1 MRKRYLTKKEKRR
14 KKVKIKKKLCV
25 FGGLLAVLLC
35 LLACLFLG
43 QPDNTYTASAAGNII
58 APKMNYIKRHYLDGE
73 VVSESKGVG
82 SNWGLYHSESKGI
95 TYFSLSIRN
104 QVVRPV
110 DHSHDG
116 EYGTGLDYNDISI
129 VYGAGSLNKTLILY
143 DYDYNVIATQVGK
156 DPINITLPEGKY
168 RIYCNAYPNPWTN
181 KKGQEEYYYMEAE
194 YAFAI
199 DLTAPYL
206 LGTSPEGEGKW
217 VGIGHTVEAKDDLS
231 FIKDF
236 YEVQPDG
243 KFQRYYGETIYTFQ
257 EGDKEGL
264 HKFFCYDITGFSCL
278 YQEVYFDGSAPTGM
292 FVAEDGTEL
301 EAGRETDQA
310 FSFAATDE
318 NSGVQRLE
326 YKTPSS
332 NDWLTYTAGT
342 VIPKTAELGTY
353 EFRAV
358 DAVGNGSVSAIT
370 LSVIHDYAVTASV
383 MPTCTTGG
391 YIEYTCTDCG
401 NNYQDE
407 VPALGH
413 NYLIN
418 NILPTCLE
426 QGYTVHT
433 CLRCKDA
440 YTDQT
445 VNSLGHD
452 YDEKTIEATCGDE
465 GYTLHTCKRCGDMYR
480 DKNTS
485 PLGHNYGAKSVMATC
500 TEGGYT
506 LYECKRCDDSYKV
519 MTSGSLGH
527 SYKTV
532 GVAATCSTGGYSDH
546 ICSRCGDSYRDNIS
560 QPRGHNY
567 LTLQEPPTCTDSGH
581 TVEHCQICGY
591 ERKEDDGIYP
601 TGHSYTNTI
610 IKEPTCTTEGLRR
623 SVCDDCGNTFDTVI
637 AANGHH
643 YEITDTSSHGGKT
656 TRTYI
661 CTACNH
667 RYKQELG
674 DQYEEVTNYVEYL
687 FEQYEP
693 YMWWVF
699 LAAAGVWSITIGVMI
714 AIASKHE
721 EKEKAKKMLVN
732 YVIGLVV
739 IAAVLVACPFL
750 MRGIATLIT

>member
-1 MRKRYLTKKEKRR
+1 MSN
-14 KKVKIKKKLCV
+14 KLKSKG
-25 FGGLLAVLLC
+25 FKLFALLFILGMMILSAVLFVFEDKNRL
-35 LLACLFLG
+35 
-43 QPDNTYTASAAGNII
+43 TASAAPNII
-58 APKMNYIKRHYLDGE
+58 APKMNYVVRHYLDGE
-73 VVSESKGVG
+73 VVSERTGVG
-82 SNWGLYHSESKGI
+82 SSWGLYHSEAKGI
-95 TYFSLSIRN
+95 TYFDLAIKN
-104 QVVRPV
+104 QVLSPV
-110 DHSHDG
+110 DHYHDG

-143 DYDYNVIATQVGK
+143 DYDYNVIATQIGSE
-156 DPINITLPEGKY
+156 PLNITLPEGKY
-168 RIYCNAYPNPWTN
+168 RIYCNAYPKPWTN

-206 LGTSPEGEGKW
+206 LGTSPVGEGKW

-243 KFQRYYGETIYTFQ
+243 TFQRYYGQTVYTFQ

-278 YQEVYFDGSAPTGM
+278 YQEVYFDGSAPTGL
-292 FVAEDGTEL
+292 FTAEDGTEL
-301 EAGRETDQA
+301 EAGGETDQA

-326 YKTPSS
+326 YKKPSS
-332 NDWLTYTAGT
+332 DDWRTYTAGT
-342 VIPKTAELGTY
+342 VIPNTAELGTY
-353 EFRAV
+353 KFRAV
-358 DAVGNGSVSAIT
+358 DAVGNESVSVIT
-370 LSVIHDYAVTASV
+370 LSVIHDYVVTETV

-391 YIEYTCTDCG
+391 YTEYTCTDCG
-401 NNYQDE
+401 NSYQDE

-418 NILPTCLE
+418 NVLPTCLE

-433 CLRCKDA
+433 CMRCKDA
-440 YTDQT
+440 YTDQP
-445 VNSLGHD
+445 VNSLGHE
-452 YDEKTIEATCGDE
+452 YDEKKIEATCEDE
-465 GYTLHTCKRCGDMYR
+465 GYTLHTCKRCGDMYS

-485 PLGHNYGAKSVMATC
+485 PLGHSYGSKSVLATC
-500 TEGGYT
+500 TEGGYS

-560 QPRGHNY
+560 LPRGHNY
-567 LTLQEPPTCTDSGH
+567 LILREPPTCTESGH

-591 ERKEDDGIYP
+591 EHKEEDGIYP
-601 TGHSYTNTI
+601 TGHTYTVSVI
-610 IKEPTCTTEGLRR
+610 VAPTCTTDGLRR
-623 SVCDDCGNTFDTVI
+623 STCESCGDTFDTKI
-637 AANGHH
+637 SANGHN
-643 YEITDTSSHGGKT
+643 YNITEATSTNGVT
-656 TRTYI
+656 MRTYT
-661 CTACNH
+661 CTVCGHSYN
-667 RYKQELG
+667 QELG

-687 FEQYEP
+687 FEQYSP
-693 YMWWVF
+693 YMWWVL
-699 LAAAGVWSITIGVMI
+699 LASAGVWSIVMGVFF
-714 AIASKHE
+714 AIAQKNE
-721 EKEKAKKMLVN
+721 DKEKSKKMIIN
-732 YVIGLVV
+732 YAIGLVV
-739 IAAVLVACPFL
+739 IAVIVVACPYL
-750 MRGIATLIT
+750 IRGIAALIT